1 MINLLLIKFRLID
14 GCCTTL
20 FPPTVCVFPLQIQL
34 SWNYNYIDAS
44 AALGLGDALCTN
56 PDLVATDGQ
65 IAWGTGKYDIND
77 AASRS
82 YWDIIQT

>member
-1 MINLLLIKFRLID
+1 M
-14 GCCTTL
+14 C
-20 FPPTVCVFPLQIQL
+20 VCSLQIQL

-77 AASRS
+77 AASLS
-82 YWDIIQT
+82 KWDIVQT